1 MVQYRSQT
9 SSRLKKIIKKIHS
22 ETELTVGVL
31 KRERDG
37 ERERERERKGEIK
50 NAQKV
55 KQNAFSLD
63 EARQNATFQGTPLP
77 KATNFTKIE

>member
-1 MVQYRSQT
+1 M
-9 SSRLKKIIKKIHS
+9 
-22 ETELTVGVL
+22 GVL
-31 KRERDG
+31 KREREM
-37 ERERERERKGEIK
+37 ERERARKRERKGEIK